1 MSNPN
6 FLSSSIGKK
15 FLMSITGLFLILF
28 LAFHATMNLV
38 AIFSAEAYNAVCEFL
53 GTNWYALIGTAVLA
67 VGTLVHI
74 AYAFI
79 LSIQNSKARGN
90 NKYDSQVRPASVEWA
105 SKNMLVL
112 GVIVLCGIGLHLS
125 QFWYKMMFAEL
136 AEMSN
141 RFAATDGA
149 AWISYYF
156 AQWPVVVAYIVW
168 LVALWFHLT
177 HGFWSALQ
185 TIGWNNKIWLPRL
198 KCISDIFATIV
209 CCAFAAVVIVAFCQ
223 SL

>member
-6 FLSSSIGKK
+6 LLSSSIGKK

-28 LAFHATMNLV
+28 LTFHASMNLV
-38 AIFSAEAYNAVCEFL
+38 AIFSDEAYNAVCEFL
-53 GTNWYALIGTAVLA
+53 GTNWYALAATAVLA
-67 VGTLVHI
+67 AGTLVHI
-74 AYAFI
+74 VYAFI
-79 LSIQNSKARGN
+79 LSYQNKKARGN

-112 GVIVLCGIGLHLS
+112 GIIVLIGIILHLS
-125 QFWYKMMFAEL
+125 HFWYKMMYAEL
-136 AEMSN
+136 AGVAN
-141 RFAATDGA
+141 QYAATDGA
-149 AWISYYF
+149 AWIKFYF
-156 AQWPVVVAYIVW
+156 SQAPIAAIYLVW

-185 TIGWNNKIWLPRL
+185 TIGWNNKIWMSRL
-198 KCISDIFATIV
+198 KCISDIFATVV
-209 CCAFAAVVIVAFCQ
+209 CGAFAAVVIVAFCQ